1 MLNDSLAPI
10 KRGLAFFGIM
20 GAAVA
25 ALTFGADLQIPT
37 DQSST
42 TVAQAKLERKAPTD
56 VRFAAVDP
64 RQRAVG
70 ATKRAIAGPQQAAN
84 RSDMAAIILR

>member
-1 MLNDSLAPI
+1 MLNDSFAPI
-10 KRGLAFFGIM
+10 KRGLAFFGFM
-20 GAAVA
+20 GAAVV

-37 DQSST
+37 DQSSA
-42 TVAQAKLERKAPTD
+42 TVAQAKLERNAPTD

-70 ATKRAIAGPQQAAN
+70 VTKRAIAGPQQAAN
-84 RSDMAAIILR
+84 HSGATANILR

>member
-1 MLNDSLAPI
+1 MLNNSLAPI
-10 KRGLAFFGIM
+10 KRGLAFFGVM

-42 TVAQAKLERKAPTD
+42 TVAQAKLERKVPAD

-64 RQRAVG
+64 AQRNVG
-70 ATKRAIAGPQQAAN
+70 VTKRAIAGPQQAAN
-84 RSDMAAIILR
+84 FTGTSSYIMR

>member
-10 KRGLAFFGIM
+10 KRGLAFFGVM

-42 TVAQAKLERKAPTD
+42 TVAQAKLERKVPTD

-64 RQRAVG
+64 AQRSVG
-70 ATKRAIAGPQQAAN
+70 ATKRAIAGPQQALNQTSTA
-84 RSDMAAIILR
+84 AAILR